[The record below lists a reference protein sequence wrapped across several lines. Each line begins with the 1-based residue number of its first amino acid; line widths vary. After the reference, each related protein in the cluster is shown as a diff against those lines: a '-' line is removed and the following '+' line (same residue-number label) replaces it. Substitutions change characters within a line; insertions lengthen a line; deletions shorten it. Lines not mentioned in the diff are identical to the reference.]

1 MTDWLKVLLITC
13 LSGLTVPSLAQE
25 AGIPLNSKTYHL
37 VDRLEILTGKRAP
50 IHTAIQYYNRKD
62 VTHFALELDTMQ
74 IGLSQKDREDLIY
87 IFRDNNEWLNPAL
100 SPTKL
105 MSRKEPV
112 YTYAFSDSLQTYYTR
127 ANNQAEASQRS
138 THYVTTEKPF
148 LKYFYKTPA
157 NLFELDRPGFY
168 LRLNPMLQFK
178 AGALSNDEEYYFLN
192 QRGVELRGGIDDR
205 LFFYTNILE
214 SQARYPKYVRD
225 FERKFLAVPGAGFYK
240 DYSSDV
246 FNLTEGYDFL
256 LAQGYLG
263 FRASKNVGFQLGHG
277 RNFIGHGYRSL
288 LLSNFSNNYFYLKVN
303 TKIWRLHYQ
312 NIFAELSVEGAR
324 NESGDGLIP
333 KKYMTAHYLSFDI
346 TPKMTIGIYEA
357 VIFNRN
363 NQFELQYLN
372 PVIFYRVIEGFIGS
386 PDNILLG
393 VNGRWNLA
401 KRFQLYGQFLLDE
414 FKFSEVSSQNGD
426 GWWGNKY
433 SIQVGAKYINVLGI
447 DHLDGQLEYNMSRP
461 YTYAHRDSASNY
473 SHYNQPLAHPL
484 GANFQEVIGRLRYQ
498 ATSKLGL
505 DLRLIYQY
513 YGEDSE
519 GTNWGSNI
527 LLPYTTRERDY
538 GNEIG
543 QGITAKQ
550 AIVGLDVSYAL
561 MHNTYLEFH
570 YLYRKK
576 SSESEAL
583 SQTTQYIGGGLRMN
597 IAPRRME
604 F

>member
-1 MTDWLKVLLITC
+1 MTDWLRLLLYLC
-13 LSGLTVPSLAQE
+13 LSWVVLPLTAQE
-25 AGIPLNSKTYHL
+25 AGVPLNSRTYHL
-37 VDRLEILTGKRAP
+37 IDRLEIITGQRAP

-62 VTHFALELDTMQ
+62 VSQFALELDTMQ
-74 IGLSQKDREDLIY
+74 LGLSKKDRLDLRY
-87 IFRDNNEWLNPAL
+87 LFRDNNEWLNPAEG
-100 SPTKL
+100 PTSLVSK
-105 MSRKEPV
+105 KQPV
-112 YTYAFSDSLQTYYTR
+112 YTFAFSDSSQTYYTR
-127 ANNQAEASQRS
+127 SENQAVASQES
-138 THYVTTEKPF
+138 PHYERNEKPF
-148 LKYFYKTPA
+148 LKHFYKTPA

-168 LRLNPMLQFK
+168 IRLNPMLQFK

-205 LFFYTNILE
+205 IFFYTNILE
-214 SQARYPKYVRD
+214 SQARYPEYVRN
-225 FERKFLAVPGAGFYK
+225 FEQKFLAVPGAGFYK
-240 DYSSDV
+240 DYTSDV
-246 FNLTEGYDFL
+246 FNLTNGYDFL

-263 FRASKNVGFQLGHG
+263 FRASKHVGMQLGHG

-288 LLSNFSNNYFYLKVN
+288 LLSDFGNNYFYLKLN
-303 TKIWRLHYQ
+303 TQVWKLHYQ

-324 NESGDGLIP
+324 DEAGSVLIP
-333 KKYMTAHYLSFDI
+333 KKYMAAHYLSFDI
-346 TPKMTIGIYEA
+346 TPKMTVGIYEA

-386 PDNILLG
+386 PDNVLLG

-414 FKFSEVSSQNGD
+414 FKFSEVSGQNGG

-433 SIQVGAKYINVLGI
+433 SIQVGAKYMNVLGV

-473 SHYNQPLAHPL
+473 SHYNQALAHPL
-484 GANFQEVIGRLRYQ
+484 GANFQEIIGRLQYQ
-498 ATSKLGL
+498 ASEKLRF
-505 DLRLIYQY
+505 DARLIYQY
-513 YGEDSE
+513 YGEDDGE
-519 GTNWGSNI
+519 LNWGSNI
-527 LLPYTTRERDY
+527 LLPYDTRVMDY

-550 AIVGLDVSYAL
+550 AIASLDVSYEL

-576 SSESEAL
+576 SSEDPAL
-583 SQTTQYIGGGLRMN
+583 DMTTQFIGGGLRMN
-597 IAPRRME
+597 IGLRRME
-604 F
+604 W